1 MQSLITKAKDL
12 GLKGREKLG
21 HYGNCKQSDHI
32 VPERTPSAGSPSFS
46 RKKREA
52 ALKADLF
59 AGPDKIVSAANTYGL
74 IKLTIHEAKVQTE
87 QRYCAV
93 VSIGMQVGWLAASSL
108 DSSLASVTQGV
119 SMQTYMSRTEKA
131 SPNPKFEEGLP
142 NLLTQITKESFY
154 HF

>member
-1 MQSLITKAKDL
+1 MQSLLIKAKDL

-74 IKLTIHEAKVQTE
+74 IKLTIHEAKVHNE

-93 VSIGMQVGWLAASSL
+93 VSIGMQVS
-108 DSSLASVTQGV
+108 
-119 SMQTYMSRTEKA
+119 
-131 SPNPKFEEGLP
+131 
-142 NLLTQITKESFY
+142 LLTLYTRESQSCLCDTNFFNADIHVKDRESQSKSQI
-154 HF
+154 